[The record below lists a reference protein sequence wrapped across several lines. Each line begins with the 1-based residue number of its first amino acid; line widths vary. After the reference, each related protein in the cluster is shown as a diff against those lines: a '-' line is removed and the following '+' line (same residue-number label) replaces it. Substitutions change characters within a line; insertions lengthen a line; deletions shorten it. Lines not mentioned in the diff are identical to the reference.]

1 MAQIE
6 MSSRLKSQGPLYETL
21 SISSKFT
28 IHLQPSTSYSEL
40 SEDKKNL
47 IQTIWDKEQ
56 ERCNGKLHEGAILSA
71 VSYDQKSLI
80 GQFVPYKFFLAQFCE
95 PSLKSALKIVPVSL
109 NGMTYVQD
117 QLVLAKRSS
126 WVAQCPGCYELA
138 PSGGIRPPGINLTE
152 VDMKVQLL
160 DELREETGIENSLI
174 KSVKYFALVRDNKN
188 DAIELCAEIRL
199 KSTGLILSSSSEYT
213 QVMTIPC
220 SELKSFTKEYADHF
234 VPLSLLLLKLKNLID

>member
-1 MAQIE
+1 MTQ
-6 MSSRLKSQGPLYETL
+6 KSHFPYFKTYP
-21 SISSKFT
+21 ISSKFT

-40 SEDKKNL
+40 SDEKKNL

-56 ERCNGKLHEGAILSA
+56 ERCEGKLHEGAILSA
-71 VSYDQKSLI
+71 ISFDQKALI

-95 PSLKSALKIVPVSL
+95 PSLKPDLKIMPVSL
-109 NGMTYVQD
+109 SGITYVED
-117 QLVLAKRSS
+117 QLILAKRSS
-126 WVAQCPGCYELA
+126 WVSQSPSCYELA
-138 PSGGIRPPGINLTE
+138 PSGGIRPPGKNLTE

-160 DELREETGIENSLI
+160 DELKEETGIENSLI
-174 KSVKYFALVRDNKN
+174 KNVKYFVLVHDLKE
-188 DAIELCAEIRL
+188 DGIEICAEIRL

-220 SELKSFTKEYADHF
+220 SELKPFTKEKVGEF